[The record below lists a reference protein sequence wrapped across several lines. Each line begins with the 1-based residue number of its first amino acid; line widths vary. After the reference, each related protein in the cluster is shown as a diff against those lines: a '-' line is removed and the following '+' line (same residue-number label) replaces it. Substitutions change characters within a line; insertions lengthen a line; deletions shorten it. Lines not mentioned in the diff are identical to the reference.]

1 MRNPHTAKGK
11 NALSARINCSS
22 KTDTKLGALIR
33 WTEVECVQV
42 FGIGR

>member
-1 MRNPHTAKGK
+1 MRNTAKGK
-11 NALSARINCSS
+11 NALSSRINCSS

-33 WTEVECVQV
+33 WTELECVYL